1 MKHEVFRVIEDVAAV
16 DFQHDRDFGRA
27 LHNRWRASPPFQKLR
42 MQLPIYISDIISNNI
57 LRRYRLRLMVYAT
70 QFRFRLDI
78 GPAFCVGSD
87 QYFGLSDS
95 GQKGFKER
103 TYLVG

>member
-1 MKHEVFRVIEDVAAV
+1 MWRLSIFSTTGTLDGPCIIGKYPYPYISRTVTHAMIPSIS
-16 DFQHDRDFGRA
+16 
-27 LHNRWRASPPFQKLR
+27 WRASPPFQKLR

-87 QYFGLSDS
+87 QCFGLSDS
-95 GQKGFKER
+95 G
-103 TYLVG
+103 